1 MRAIRYFLYVLL
13 DTIQTM
19 PKLLRQCK
27 TVILDAAVLVTGR
40 VFAAGAG
47 LLAQKYV
54 CDAGGFKFLLQIF
67 SIELGFIRL

>member
-1 MRAIRYFLYVLL
+1 MSSWTRSRPCLNCSVSA
-13 DTIQTM
+13 
-19 PKLLRQCK
+19 K